1 MTRHVLRAIDLGAS
15 VVFLAFCAKAFL
27 THFRKDFRLQLR
39 QRHLAVV
46 KDAPLLMPQLLPVP
60 AQSASHHPRR
70 PSSY

>member
-46 KDAPLLMPQLLPVP
+46 RM
-60 AQSASHHPRR
+60 RR
-70 PSSY
+70 C